1 MPRAHD
7 AIPYIAKF
15 SLDLF
20 CDQLHDPRVEA
31 SFTGRTFSGCC
42 VKARRAGW
50 RIHYD
55 TKTATCPSC
64 VKAMRLKV
72 RKLAQDRRREMRK
85 AARWR
90 SRARALT

>member
-1 MPRAHD
+1 MPIEGD
-7 AIPYIAKF
+7 AIRYVGMYT
-15 SLDLF
+15 LDLF

-42 VKARRAGW
+42 AKARKAGW
-50 RIHYD
+50 CIHYD

-85 AARWR
+85 AAR
-90 SRARALT
+90 